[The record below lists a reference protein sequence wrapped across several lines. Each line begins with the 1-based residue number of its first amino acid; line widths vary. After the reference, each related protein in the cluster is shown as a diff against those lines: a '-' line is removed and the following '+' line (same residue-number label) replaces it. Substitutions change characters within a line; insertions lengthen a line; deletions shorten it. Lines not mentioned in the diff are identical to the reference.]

1 MNKINQVAQNRTKPY
16 GTQQSRSESQRTQF
30 RPMNSFITF
39 SSCLWLLLVT
49 SSNLAH
55 ADPLSTLIAS
65 EQQAFRDREKL
76 NILQNEINEQRQLS
90 AQLQQQKAVA
100 LQNDNQ
106 AELARIEARLVEVT
120 GNITQ
125 IQQEI
130 NQAQGNPGPINPVT
144 VKLTPA
150 QADDHIKTVSRADK
164 TANNPAAPWWDL
176 YNKREK

>member
-1 MNKINQVAQNRTKPY
+1 MNKINQVAQTRTNLS
-16 GTQQSRSESQRTQF
+16 GSQQSRSESQRTQF

-55 ADPLSTLIAS
+55 ADPPSTLIAS

-90 AQLQQQKAVA
+90 AQLQQQKALA

-106 AELARIEARLVEVT
+106 AELARTEARLEEVT

-130 NQAQGNPGPINPVT
+130 NLAQGNPIGINPVT
-144 VKLTPA
+144 VKLTA
-150 QADDHIKTVSRADK
+150 LKVDDHIKTVSRDDR
-164 TANNPAAPWWDL
+164 TANKPAGPWWDL